1 MTELAEV
8 LSYAFMRNAIL
19 AGAIASVLCGV
30 IGTFVVAK
38 RLVFASGGISH
49 AAFGG
54 LGLCHLLGL
63 APLLGAVGAAVACA
77 LVLGLVGGDR
87 LRSQDALV
95 GVLWSVGMA
104 FGIVCLQLAPG
115 YAPNLMSLLFG
126 DILTVTSSQLQM
138 ALVLNAVVLLVI
150 ALLFK
155 EFVAV
160 AFDEPFAAVQG
171 VPVKLILTTLLILI
185 AVSIVLLI
193 QVVGVI
199 LVIALLSIP
208 PLIGLQL
215 VRGFRELLAVSV
227 ATALTITLVGLAI
240 SYRLDLPSGP
250 AIILLGTVV
259 LGITAGARSILDRR
273 RSEGAT
279 GRL

>member
-1 MTELAEV
+1 M
-8 LSYAFMRNAIL
+8 SYAFMRNAIL

-30 IGTFVVAK
+30 IGTFVVVK

-63 APLLGAVGAAVACA
+63 APLLGAVGAAVVCA

-87 LRSQDALV
+87 LRSHDALI

-104 FGIVCLQLAPG
+104 FGVVCLQLAPG
-115 YAPNLMSLLFG
+115 YAPNLMALLFG
-126 DILTVTSSQLQM
+126 DILTVSSSQLQM
-138 ALVLNAVVLLVI
+138 ALALNAMVLVVV

-160 AFDEPFAAVQG
+160 SFDESFAAVQG
-171 VPVKLILTTLLILI
+171 VPVKLMLTTLLILI

-215 VRGFRELLAVSV
+215 VRGFKELLAVSIG
-227 ATALTITLVGLAI
+227 TALTITLTGLAI
-240 SYRLDLPSGP
+240 SYWLDLPSGP
-250 AIILLGTVV
+250 AIILLGTIA
-259 LGITAGARSILDRR
+259 LGVAAGARAIVDRLH
-273 RSEGAT
+273 SYGAT
-279 GRL
+279 PSES